1 MGRDYYQVLGVS
13 RGADDKE
20 IKKAYRKEG
29 KKERTEGGGS
39 CFPDGMTPCHSL
51 APLLLASLLPALRW
65 HPDKNPDNQE
75 QAQSKFQDISQAFE
89 VLSDP
94 EKKKVRG
101 EGREGG
107 REGRSSITTE

>member
-29 KKERTEGGGS
+29 KRGKDRDEGRRGELLTGLHDHPLTLP
-39 CFPDGMTPCHSL
+39 FSL
-51 APLLLASLLPALRW
+51 PPFLLPALRW

-101 EGREGG
+101 DGREG
-107 REGRSSITTE
+107 